1 MVKAVIIRPR
11 SDNAGSSTTLDS
23 VSYDGITINFDDDKT
38 SDDFYNGHTDGSI
51 TSAFSPS
58 YQSGLT
64 WMLINGLWPSDP
76 AASNGVDGINTIS
89 LKGLDLTT
97 RYIPVTFTPGD
108 RIEDFMNMHWAGH
121 GDNVG
126 TLADNFEELKLVSI
140 ASGGWGNP
148 DVYGTQF
155 SFDFLTG
162 VVSYDVTNNPPLG
175 TSGWHKI
182 DITDNYLY
190 ACGQGDGVFNGEL
203 SKYLWGVSGTQVS
216 YAIQIKPKAAVVG
229 DTTAPTISQVT
240 AIPTPSNNTTPSYTF
255 TTDEVGTLTTNITQG
270 FSGGSSVTITGTGNK
285 TVTFATLP
293 EGTYTGKTIT
303 LTDADS
309 NASTLTI
316 PTFIIDTTNPVITL
330 NGSATITLNKGD
342 IYNEAGATATDNPG
356 SVNLTASITTT
367 GTVNPDVAGTYTVT
381 YNVTDAAGNT
391 ATAITR
397 TVTVTA
403 DTTAPIISQ
412 ITAIPTPSNN
422 TTPSYTFTTD
432 EVGTLTTNITQGFSG
447 GSSVTITG
455 TGNKTVTFATLP
467 EGTYTGKTIT
477 LTDADSN
484 ASTLTIPTFII
495 DTTNPVITLN
505 GSATIT
511 LNKGDIY
518 NEAGATATDN
528 PGSVNLT
535 ASITTTGTVN
545 PDVAGT
551 YTVTYNV
558 TDAAGN
564 TATAITRTVTVTAL
578 DELTYFWTVYND
590 ASNNTEI
597 HYGIYNTRKISGVQF
612 TYDVSGSTT
621 VADVSY
627 SIVDNTDN
635 NTMIHKKDWPIHII
649 NNTIDEANKAMVF
662 AGSVDQTINGMNTGV
677 FAIVKGNVTLASIVA
692 VVDDNSD
699 LLLASEYVIGEPA
712 NPPEITEPGGRK
724 LGDINFDGVVDGT
737 DAEILEA
744 YLLNDSAT
752 FTVYD
757 DGTTNNET
765 TGKTAGDIITDMTEY
780 DLQTYVDVNNN
791 GKIDVGD
798 LVRLLSKIADSNFS
812 MTNGT

>member
-23 VSYDGITINFDDDKT
+23 VSYDGITINFDDAKT

-108 RIEDFMNMHWAGH
+108 RMEDFMNMHWEGH

-229 DTTAPTISQVT
+229 DTTAPIISQIT

-255 TTDEVGTLTTNITQG
+255 TTDEAGTLTTDIAEG
-270 FSGGSSVTITGTGNK
+270 FTEGTSVTITGTGNK

-356 SVNLTASITTT
+356 SVNLTA
-367 GTVNPDVAGTYTVT
+367 N
-381 YNVTDAAGNT
+381 
-391 ATAITR
+391 
-397 TVTVTA
+397 
-403 DTTAPIISQ
+403 
-412 ITAIPTPSNN
+412 
-422 TTPSYTFTTD
+422 
-432 EVGTLTTNITQGFSG
+432 
-447 GSSVTITG
+447 
-455 TGNKTVTFATLP
+455 
-467 EGTYTGKTIT
+467 
-477 LTDADSN
+477 
-484 ASTLTIPTFII
+484 
-495 DTTNPVITLN
+495 
-505 GSATIT
+505 
-511 LNKGDIY
+511 
-518 NEAGATATDN
+518 
-528 PGSVNLT
+528 
-535 ASITTTGTVN
+535 ITTTGTVN

-724 LGDINFDGVVDGT
+724 LGDINFDGTVDGT

-744 YLLNDSAT
+744 YLLNDSTT
-752 FTVYD
+752 FSVYD
-757 DGTTNNET
+757 DET